1 MALSAGLPFFTP
13 EEYFHGQPHNPNFSL
28 SGWNPSTYAHP
39 PPPPAPPLLPSTSN
53 APELVIFVG
62 SPASGKSTYFYRHFR
77 PAGYE
82 WVNQDTLK
90 TRPKCLSVVEAS
102 LLEGR
107 SVVVDNTNPSRE
119 VRREYLE
126 LVKRLGLGTKVR
138 VAWFEADERTC
149 RQNSVYRALK
159 GEGREILP
167 GIAFTMYHKGFVRPT
182 VDEGELFVFKRLG
195 LARARGGWRCLGGGR
210 KWPC

>member
-13 EEYFHGQPHNPNFSL
+13 EEYFLGQPHDPNFSL
-28 SGWNPSTYAHP
+28 SGWDPRTYNHP
-39 PPPPAPPLLPSTSN
+39 TPPATPTLLPSTSP
-53 APELVIFVG
+53 APELVLFVG
-62 SPASGKSTYFYRHFR
+62 SPGAGKSTYFNRHFK
-77 PAGYE
+77 PADYV

-119 VRREYLE
+119 VRREYVE
-126 LVKRLGLGTKVR
+126 LVRRLGLGTKVR
-138 VAWFEADERTC
+138 VGWFEADERTC

-159 GEGREILP
+159 DEEREVLP
-167 GIAFTMYHKGFVRPT
+167 GIAFTMYHKGFKEPKVE
-182 VDEGELFVFKRLG
+182 EGKCRATSRRVAASKRLELTG
-195 LARARGGWRCLGGGR
+195 SS
-210 KWPC
+210 